1 MTGGFEPGSVLA
13 GRYRL
18 LRQISE
24 GGIGAVYEAEHMR
37 IGKRVAVK
45 ILRADLQDE
54 SRAVSRFIFEAR
66 SACMIE
72 HDNVVNLID
81 IDQTEEGVVFLV
93 MEYLIGR
100 DLAEAI
106 RNEGRLAWPH
116 AQQIALQL
124 CTALAAAHDRGI
136 VHGDL
141 KPANC
146 FLVDTTEG
154 EVVKVLDFGLA
165 KVLGSRTPPS
175 SPRPPSL
182 ETMHE
187 LRWLKTGDGEVF
199 GTLGYI
205 APEHL
210 AGDPHDHRADIYA
223 LGLVLYEM
231 VTGTSPFGFSAP
243 EGFVREVLFT
253 IPEPPSRRAPA
264 AGLPPEFDAVV
275 LRALAKRPEDRF
287 PDVRAL
293 ASALLAIVEPAPA
306 LTDPAAIL
314 PAEAPS
320 GPARQRLLV
329 RVAAACFGALALGV
343 VLPALCSS
351 PPPESTPPSSLVV
364 APPLA
369 PPDPPAAPEVAPE
382 PATPTQPSPDAADTP
397 PLPQPPDDAPTR
409 TPDPRP
415 STRPKVKSG
424 GTPPGEPEGLPT
436 LSLSPAERRE
446 LFAPHTEAIDTRCKR
461 PRNLENSLLAIK
473 VTMEGTR
480 VTRAKLDGAQG
491 ANRLAAAACIS
502 KYLKAKVRSPR
513 SLVGQATFVY
523 TF

>member
-1 MTGGFEPGSVLA
+1 MTGGFEPGSVLV

-18 LRQISE
+18 IRQISE
-24 GGIGAVYEAEHMR
+24 GGIGAVYEAEHMK

-45 ILRADLQDE
+45 VLRADLQDE

-81 IDQTEEGVVFLV
+81 IDQTEDGVVFLV

-106 RNEGRLAWPH
+106 RSEGRLAWPH
-116 AQQIALQL
+116 AQQVALQL

-165 KVLGSRTPPS
+165 KVLGSRTPPA

-210 AGDPHDHRADIYA
+210 AGDPHDHRADIYS

-231 VTGTSPFGFSAP
+231 VTGTAPFGFSAP
-243 EGFVREVLFT
+243 EGFVREVLFRV
-253 IPEPPSRRAPA
+253 PEAPSRRAPA
-264 AGLPPEFDAVV
+264 AGLPPELDAVV

-287 PDVRAL
+287 PDVRAF

-306 LTDPAAIL
+306 LTEAVPVLSPEPA
-314 PAEAPS
+314 P
-320 GPARQRLLV
+320 GPERTRLLR
-329 RVAAACFGALALGV
+329 RVALACVAALSLGV
-343 VLPALCSS
+343 LVPALCSS
-351 PPPESTPPSSLVV
+351 PPPEGAPPPTMVV

-369 PPDPPAAPEVAPE
+369 PPEPAAPEGAPPPSTP
-382 PATPTQPSPDAADTP
+382 PAAADTPP
-397 PLPQPPDDAPTR
+397 PLPQPPEEAPTR
-409 TPDPRP
+409 PQDPRP
-415 STRPKVKSG
+415 SGRPKAKTS
-424 GTPPGEPEGLPT
+424 GTPSEPEGLPT

-446 LFAPHTEAIDTRCKR
+446 LFAPHTEAIEARCKR
-461 PRNLENSLLAIK
+461 PRSLENSLLAIK

>member
-1 MTGGFEPGSVLA
+1 MTGGFEPGSVLV

-18 LRQISE
+18 IRQISE
-24 GGIGAVYEAEHMR
+24 GGIGSVYEAEHMK

-45 ILRADLQDE
+45 VLRADLQDE

-81 IDQTEEGVVFLV
+81 IDQTEDGVVFLV

-106 RNEGRLAWPH
+106 RSEGRLAWPH

-146 FLVDTTEG
+146 FLVDTIEG

-165 KVLGSRTPPS
+165 KVLGSRTPPA

-231 VTGTSPFGFSAP
+231 VTGSAPFGFSAP
-243 EGFVREVLFT
+243 EGFVREVLFRV
-253 IPEPPSRRAPA
+253 PEAPSRRAPA
-264 AGLPPEFDAVV
+264 AGLPPELDAVV

-287 PDVRAL
+287 PDVRAF

-306 LTDPAAIL
+306 LTTAAAVL
-314 PAEAPS
+314 SPDSPP
-320 GPARQRLLV
+320 GPAQTRLIA
-329 RVAAACFGALALGV
+329 RVAGACFAALSLGV
-343 VLPALCSS
+343 LVPALCSS
-351 PPPESTPPSSLVV
+351 PAPEGTQAPTMVV

-369 PPDPPAAPEVAPE
+369 PPEETPPPEGTPPPSTPPPAAVDAP
-382 PATPTQPSPDAADTP
+382 PA
-397 PLPQPPDDAPTR
+397 LPQPPDEGPARPQ
-409 TPDPRP
+409 DPRP
-415 STRPKVKSG
+415 SGRPKTKGSG
-424 GTPPGEPEGLPT
+424 TASEPEGLPT

-446 LFAPHTEAIDTRCKR
+446 LFAPHTEAIDARCKR
-461 PRNLENSLLAIK
+461 PRSLENSLLAIK

>member
-1 MTGGFEPGSVLA
+1 MTGGFEPGSVLV

-18 LRQISE
+18 IRQISE
-24 GGIGAVYEAEHMR
+24 GGIGAVYEAEHMK

-45 ILRADLQDE
+45 VLRADLQDE

-81 IDQTEEGVVFLV
+81 IDQTEDGVVFLV

-106 RNEGRLAWPH
+106 RSEGRLAWPH
-116 AQQIALQL
+116 AQQVALQL

-165 KVLGSRTPPS
+165 KVLGSRTPPA

-210 AGDPHDHRADIYA
+210 AGDPHDHRADIYS

-231 VTGTSPFGFSAP
+231 VTGTAPFGFSAP
-243 EGFVREVLFT
+243 EGFVREVLFRV
-253 IPEPPSRRAPA
+253 PEAPSRRSE
-264 AGLPPEFDAVV
+264 G
-275 LRALAKRPEDRF
+275 
-287 PDVRAL
+287 
-293 ASALLAIVEPAPA
+293 
-306 LTDPAAIL
+306 
-314 PAEAPS
+314 S
-320 GPARQRLLV
+320 G
-329 RVAAACFGALALGV
+329 
-343 VLPALCSS
+343 
-351 PPPESTPPSSLVV
+351 STP
-364 APPLA
+364 
-369 PPDPPAAPEVAPE
+369 
-382 PATPTQPSPDAADTP
+382 
-397 PLPQPPDDAPTR
+397 
-409 TPDPRP
+409 
-415 STRPKVKSG
+415 
-424 GTPPGEPEGLPT
+424 
-436 LSLSPAERRE
+436 
-446 LFAPHTEAIDTRCKR
+446 TRCR
-461 PRNLENSLLAIK
+461 
-473 VTMEGTR
+473 
-480 VTRAKLDGAQG
+480 
-491 ANRLAAAACIS
+491 
-502 KYLKAKVRSPR
+502 
-513 SLVGQATFVY
+513 
-523 TF
+523 